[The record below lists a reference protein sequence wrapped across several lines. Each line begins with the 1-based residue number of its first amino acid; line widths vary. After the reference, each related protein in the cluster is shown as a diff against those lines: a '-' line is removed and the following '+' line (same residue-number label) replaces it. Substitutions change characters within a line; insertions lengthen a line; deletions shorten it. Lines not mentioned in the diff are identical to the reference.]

1 MEETRQNVET
11 VEEEATDQA
20 ESEKTEQQEESKE
33 QTKSYSEDEVKEL
46 VQKSITDFQKQQEA
60 KLEEERKVAK
70 MNAEERQKHEQAKRD
85 ERIKELESQLA
96 TRDNRRLVSELA
108 ESQEVNITQKDVD
121 FLVTASEEETQ
132 QKANY
137 FIERIKQAYSDGKD
151 STIKSSAPKLTA
163 EKNSKTMT
171 KEDILAIKDPEERN
185 RLMTKNYNLFI

>member
-1 MEETRQNVET
+1 MEETQQNVES
-11 VEEEATDQA
+11 VEEETTDQVEETEA
-20 ESEKTEQQEESKE
+20 EQQEESKE
-33 QTKSYSEDEVKEL
+33 QEQSYSKEDVDNIVKKAL
-46 VQKSITDFQKQQEA
+46 SDFQEEQQA

-121 FLVTASEEETQ
+121 FLVTADEEETQ
-132 QKANY
+132 QKASY
-137 FIERIKQAYSDGKD
+137 FIERIKQAYSNGKD

-163 EKNSKTMT
+163 EKSGGVMT
-171 KEDILAIKDPEERN
+171 KADIESIKDPEERFE
-185 RLMTKNYNLFI
+185 MMKKHADLFL